1 MFRNVKL
8 FALLLSLLIA
18 GAALASGKGPLAS
31 LVAKDGSITNPAKL
45 EAMTS
50 GEGTYVRQN
59 NNLDEI
65 ALSEDFEAYSNGQ
78 LPTGWTQVDQDNG
91 TCIVTG
97 FGGFSRWI
105 VFSGIPA
112 HSGTKFVANAYN
124 SPPVANND
132 WLILP
137 QQNLT
142 GTIELSYW
150 AASQDPA
157 YLETFEVRV
166 STTGNAPA
174 DFTNLVST
182 HVDVP
187 SAYTQYTDNLSE
199 FSGAPFYVAF
209 HYTSVDEFILKL
221 DDVLI
226 EYFTGTPGTISG
238 TVTEL
243 LSGTPI
249 SGANVEIEGGARTTT
264 DANGDYEFSNVF
276 AGTYTLNFS
285 KNGYEPETIENVV
298 VGDGEDVVVNA
309 QLLFLNLSEQSYT
322 STANPVNIP
331 DQAFANMTLNI
342 PDDHL
347 ITDID
352 VTVNITHTY
361 VSDCVIWIITPWA
374 DTVMLAPDPTGVPAG
389 ANMVNCRF
397 DDEAATPFGYA
408 AGGAPYTGSWQPAE
422 DLEALDGF
430 NADGTWTLRVEDT
443 EAADVGTID
452 EFTVHVTFEGTDA
465 DDAPIGLPSSFAFHG
480 AFPNPFN
487 PATSLR
493 FDLANNSNV
502 SLVVFNSLG
511 QEVATLV
518 NGPMTAGSHSISF
531 NATELPSG
539 LYFAQLRAGANVS
552 TQKLVLMK

>member
-8 FALLLSLLIA
+8 FAVLLGLMLA
-18 GAALASGKGPLAS
+18 GVALASGKGPLAS
-31 LVAKDGSITNPAKL
+31 LVSKDGTITNPAKL
-45 EAMTS
+45 EAMSS
-50 GEGTYVRQN
+50 GEGSYARQN
-59 NNLDEI
+59 NNLDEV

-137 QQNLT
+137 VQNLT
-142 GTIELSYW
+142 GSIQLSYW

-166 STTGNAPA
+166 STTGNTPA
-174 DFTNLVST
+174 DFTHLIST

-187 SAYTQYTDNLSE
+187 SAYTQYTDDLSAY
-199 FSGAPFYVAF
+199 SGAPFYIAF

-221 DDVLI
+221 DDVLL
-226 EYFTGTPGTISG
+226 EYFSGTPGTISG

-249 SGANVEIEGGARTTT
+249 SGVEVEIEGGASTTT
-264 DANGDYEFSNVF
+264 DANGDYEFENIFS
-276 AGTYTLNFS
+276 GTYTLDFS
-285 KNGYEPETIENVV
+285 KNGYEPETVENVV

-309 QLLFLNLSEQSYT
+309 QMLFLNLSEQSYT
-322 STANPVNIP
+322 STAAPATIADLGV
-331 DQAFANMTLNI
+331 ATMMLNI

-352 VTVNITHTY
+352 VSVNITHTY
-361 VSDCVIWIITPWA
+361 ISDCSIWIISPWA
-374 DTVMLAPDPTGVPAG
+374 DTVNLAPNPTGFPSG
-389 ANMVNCRF
+389 ANMVDCRF
-397 DDEAATPFGYA
+397 DDEAANPFVYV
-408 AGGAPYTGSWQPAE
+408 AGGAPYTGSWRPVE
-422 DLEALDGF
+422 LLSALDGF
-430 NADGTWTLRVEDT
+430 NSDGTWTLRVQDNESGDF
-443 EAADVGTID
+443 GTLD
-452 EFTVHVTFEGTDA
+452 EFTVHVTYEGTDA
-465 DDAPIGLPSSFAFHG
+465 DDSPIGLPSSFKFHG

-487 PATSLR
+487 PSTTLR
-493 FDLANNSNV
+493 FDLASNSDV

-518 NGPMTAGSHSISF
+518 NGSMNAGSHSISF
-531 NATELPSG
+531 NAADLPSG
-539 LYFAQLRAGANVS
+539 LYFAQLRAGTNVS